1 MKQHDLQLIG
11 LASDHVFDSDIYG
24 YNDVN
29 LNFHELQYKH
39 YFDLGKF
46 IESDFYANVLGRED
60 TTGEYTNQPMGTS
73 VGRDLDT
80 VVANPMD
87 NNTPSECIGGDPDFT
102 FTPMSGFGDTPG
114 GLPGGAD
121 STSIQIDT
129 IYGYKY
135 YIIPFRGYS
144 VTWNDFDRI
153 SFYFKSNSPWSVSYE
168 QDILIG
174 EYGEN
179 SGQFYLNP
187 SGTNASGDYYH
198 HASPPQYNTT
208 WQQRILNK
216 ADFTESGN
224 PSGII
229 NCICFK
235 MPPAGWS
242 PDNVDYIQITGLD
255 ITGSDIYGCTDLL
268 ADNYNE
274 TATVDDGSCIYSNV
288 SPTLNLSYQYISDS
302 DDAFVTLQSYNWND
316 ADFQEIDLNTP
327 FIFNGTDNAI
337 FIDTLGSFDPDGT
350 IDSWDFEIVSGG
362 GLDIFDTTF
371 LDSEDL
377 AMEDNPRVGFI
388 VRIPD
393 LSTTPIEDI
402 VTFTVRIIATDNL
415 LDSSNEEFT
424 FSVYGTMSDEPDE
437 PVEVD
442 TSQLIRNPADIIHH
456 IVKEEVGS
464 TAIINDLDKL
474 NAHNNH
480 KFYDFYGLEETE
492 GMNWRFG
499 FTQHKKINSKKLI
512 EDIAKSSRL
521 FPKFKNNGEFG
532 FNSIRD
538 FYIDLIGSEI
548 KTKDVIDFKFTQTPL
563 SEIYSRV
570 KVLYKK
576 DYADDDLKKDTGWMH
591 FYDIEQYTGEE
602 SDFYNYYNMDA
613 QTVDSDGNYSGG
625 QELIFESEYIRDENT
640 AKALRHFLLGWYM
653 NQHNQVSVKLPLS
666 YLGYEI
672 GDVIYFDELLGG
684 IKINGEDYTRKYVL
698 NGNEYITRNGQ
709 VIYPMWMITE
719 TSKNIDSVNIKAIQ
733 LHDWTGSV
741 NFFRGDE
748 LPVSFA
754 NFTVKNDYGDW

>member
-1 MKQHDLQLIG
+1 M
-11 LASDHVFDSDIYG
+11 
-24 YNDVN
+24 
-29 LNFHELQYKH
+29 
-39 YFDLGKF
+39 
-46 IESDFYANVLGRED
+46 
-60 TTGEYTNQPMGTS
+60 
-73 VGRDLDT
+73 
-80 VVANPMD
+80 
-87 NNTPSECIGGDPDFT
+87 
-102 FTPMSGFGDTPG
+102 
-114 GLPGGAD
+114 
-121 STSIQIDT
+121 
-129 IYGYKY
+129 
-135 YIIPFRGYS
+135 
-144 VTWNDFDRI
+144 
-153 SFYFKSNSPWSVSYE
+153 
-168 QDILIG
+168 
-174 EYGEN
+174 
-179 SGQFYLNP
+179 
-187 SGTNASGDYYH
+187 
-198 HASPPQYNTT
+198 
-208 WQQRILNK
+208 
-216 ADFTESGN
+216 
-224 PSGII
+224 
-229 NCICFK
+229 
-235 MPPAGWS
+235 
-242 PDNVDYIQITGLD
+242 
-255 ITGSDIYGCTDLL
+255 
-268 ADNYNE
+268 
-274 TATVDDGSCIYSNV
+274 
-288 SPTLNLSYQYISDS
+288 
-302 DDAFVTLQSYNWND
+302 
-316 ADFQEIDLNTP
+316 
-327 FIFNGTDNAI
+327 
-337 FIDTLGSFDPDGT
+337 GSFDPDGT

-424 FSVYGTMSDEPDE
+424 FSVYGTMSDE

-563 SEIYSRV
+563 SEVYSRV

-591 FYDIEQYTGEE
+591 FYDMEQYTGEE